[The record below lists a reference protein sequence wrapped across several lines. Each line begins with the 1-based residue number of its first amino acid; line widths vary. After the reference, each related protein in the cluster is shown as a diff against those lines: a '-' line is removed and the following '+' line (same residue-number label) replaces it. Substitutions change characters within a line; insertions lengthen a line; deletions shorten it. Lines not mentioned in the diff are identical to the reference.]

1 MRAQLYAVANVWTS
15 KATYPSKAS
24 ALKLPGPD
32 GEWLVVQRC
41 LQSCRDFRIYSP
53 TSAAPFKSVSGVA
66 NALFSGEMLRQAQVK
81 FNLATRPRFAPRALE
96 TVDEQDEVEVEVME
110 VDEVESALAVVESNE
125 LTDGQLDRIM
135 RVLDKRQR
143 TADAQEVDKAEQGV
157 ESALDVVESNELT
170 GGQLDRILRVVK
182 RQRTAYAKK
191 ELQSQIARDEAA
203 VDHKRRRLASLDSE
217 DEHWGLASMSGAR
230 SSAM

>member
-1 MRAQLYAVANVWTS
+1 MRAQLYAIANVWTS

-32 GEWLVVQRC
+32 GEWLVVHRC
-41 LQSCRDFRIYSP
+41 LHSCRDFRIYSP

-81 FNLATRPRFAPRALE
+81 FNFVARSRFAPRALE
-96 TVDEQDEVEVEVME
+96 TVDEDEVEVEAEVME
-110 VDEVESALAVVESNE
+110 VDEAEQGVESALAVVESNE

-182 RQRTAYAKK
+182 RQRTADAKK
-191 ELQSQIARDEAA
+191 ELRSQIARDEAA
-203 VDHKRRRLASLDSE
+203 VDHKRRRLASLDIE
-217 DEHWGLASMSGAR
+217 DEHWGLA
-230 SSAM
+230 

>member
-1 MRAQLYAVANVWTS
+1 MTGRVRAQLYAVANVWTS

-41 LQSCRDFRIYSP
+41 LQSFRDFRIYSP

-66 NALFSGEMLRQAQVK
+66 HALFSGEMLRQAQVK
-81 FNLATRPRFAPRALE
+81 FNLVTRRPRLAPRALE

-203 VDHKRRRLASLDSE
+203 VDHKRRLLASLGSE
-217 DEHWGLASMSGAR
+217 DEHWGLQA
-230 SSAM
+230 